1 MHTSSNQ
8 PTLGN
13 HQNKG
18 FTRPSSFRMKYYK
31 YKKFVHKANQCK
43 STNVHSS
50 AFQKDIS
57 FPHHHAPANA
67 SIVIP
72 SLGHDCSIDMEA
84 HLHCDCCVPVL
95 GRACVEYHQR
105 ISQLPWV
112 FIGDEKV
119 RVPHDTGCNG
129 IVVNK
134 NKVKQELTFEQVFNL
149 GYYKC
154 IIITDEFKFL
164 MMLDHSILKV
174 PTTRYHVCT
183 SWFSGEVRAMCLEN
197 PVYDLII
204 GNITG
209 VRRL

>member
-8 PTLGN
+8 PTIGN
-13 HQNKG
+13 DQSKG
-18 FTRPSSFRMKYYK
+18 FTSPSSFRVKYYK

-95 GRACVEYHQR
+95 GSACVEYHQ
-105 ISQLPWV
+105 
-112 FIGDEKV
+112 
-119 RVPHDTGCNG
+119 
-129 IVVNK
+129 
-134 NKVKQELTFEQVFNL
+134 VFNQ

-197 PVYDLII
+197 LVYDLII